1 MSLLVTLMIGAADP
15 SLEAA
20 LQRALTRETARVELT
35 AWDAP
40 RCKGTF
46 APAPFDSSG
55 RVPVRVRGKT
65 CEAWGWAQVRVI
77 VQVAMLSRDVKANE
91 SMEGAWT
98 LGEQEPRGEVMAQVP
113 AGATATRW
121 LRKGMPVAVSDVRV
135 GPRPGKLGA
144 GAGDARCALARA
156 ARHHQPVRGGGDLRH
171 VAQRQEGLRGM
182 GGRRA
187 RGRGWIMSPSPLSPT
202 LSPARGEGGMV
213 LLSLVLLSACGVSHI
228 EPYVPKQRNYE
239 VLAEKNV
246 AQPENNEGALWRAD
260 GRNANLFSDYRAF
273 REQDLVVV
281 RIEENADAR
290 RSADTNLS
298 RETEF
303 SASLQAFLKTVAATA
318 PQLDLT
324 AGLKAGNGFSGDGRT
339 ARTEKLTATVPAVVK
354 KVLPNGNLFIE
365 GHRVVLV
372 NNEEQHFY
380 ISGVVRPIDIA
391 QDNSVRSSYVA
402 DAEIEFTGRGVLS
415 DNQKP
420 GFFTRLW
427 NFLSPL

>member
-1 MSLLVTLMIGAADP
+1 MKAT
-15 SLEAA
+15 
-20 LQRALTRETARVELT
+20 ALT
-35 AWDAP
+35 
-40 RCKGTF
+40 
-46 APAPFDSSG
+46 
-55 RVPVRVRGKT
+55 
-65 CEAWGWAQVRVI
+65 
-77 VQVAMLSRDVKANE
+77 
-91 SMEGAWT
+91 
-98 LGEQEPRGEVMAQVP
+98 
-113 AGATATRW
+113 
-121 LRKGMPVAVSDVRV
+121 
-135 GPRPGKLGA
+135 
-144 GAGDARCALARA
+144 
-156 ARHHQPVRGGGDLRH
+156 
-171 VAQRQEGLRGM
+171 
-182 GGRRA
+182 
-187 RGRGWIMSPSPLSPT
+187 PT
-202 LSPARGEGGMV
+202 LSPRGEGGLG
-213 LLSLVLLSACGVSHI
+213 LLSLLLVSGCGVSHI
-228 EPYVPKQRNYE
+228 DPYVPKQRNYE

-246 AQPENNEGALWRAD
+246 AVTETNEGALWRAD

-281 RIEENADAR
+281 RIEENADAK
-290 RSADTNLS
+290 RSADTNMS
-298 RETEF
+298 RNTEY
-303 SASLQAFLKTVAATA
+303 SATVQAFLKTLTATT

-324 AGLKAGNGFSGDGRT
+324 AGLKSGVDFNGDGRT

-427 NFLSPL
+427 NFISPF